1 MNTSGLGKISPWQS
15 FGRLLRQT
23 QMHFC
28 PSIIQNLSYVHL
40 HQKRKNWQE
49 FLNFR
54 IHARETVAG
63 PWWWDRGTGGKFFK
77 NFIALISDA
86 SITEIISLRGLP
98 NTTLRNWSAK
108 GEGGIPPK
116 SVNRNTVPPYGRLQ
130 DFFAKYFFGFLS
142 SSSRTRARAVWSLGC
157 LKFMSLAM
165 MMICRTFISQ
175 TSNRSSSGSRRARQE
190 PKKGKSSKYNSQNDG
205 HIMSCPVIHIK

>member
-15 FGRLLRQT
+15 FGRLLRQA

-40 HQKRKNWQE
+40 HQKRKIWQE

-98 NTTLRNWSAK
+98 NITLRNWSAK

-142 SSSRTRARAVWSLGC
+142 SASRTRARAVWSSCHWRWWWFVARLYV
-157 LKFMSLAM
+157 MSSY
-165 MMICRTFISQ
+165 T
-175 TSNRSSSGSRRARQE
+175 
-190 PKKGKSSKYNSQNDG
+190 
-205 HIMSCPVIHIK
+205 H